1 MPYKLLQTCF
11 VKIIDA
17 LFPSTAA
24 IDYELFIFFYVF
36 YYLNTM

>member
-24 IDYELFIFFYVF
+24 IDYELFIIFFMYF
-36 YYLNTM
+36 ILT